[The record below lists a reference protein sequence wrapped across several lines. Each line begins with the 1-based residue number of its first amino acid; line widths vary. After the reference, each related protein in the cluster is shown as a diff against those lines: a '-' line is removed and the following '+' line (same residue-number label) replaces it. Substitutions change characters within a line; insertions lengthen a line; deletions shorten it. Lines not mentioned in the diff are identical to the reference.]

1 MGHMKK
7 SWGKTIKTILG
18 VLVGNLVL
26 SFAVAAF
33 TVPNGII
40 MGGATGIGLTISHYF
55 PVNLSLI
62 ILAINAV
69 LFVLGAVFL
78 GKKFALTTII
88 SSFIYPIFLSMAQ
101 SIPGIGLVV
110 RVGASTG
117 GTDILAL
124 VLHKWFHVPV
134 AVFLYIVD
142 FSVLGLQ
149 MLFSDSEQILY
160 GILNLFLSTVVLNRV
175 MLLGKSQI
183 QLFIISD
190 KYREIRQ
197 KVLTDIDAGVT
208 MVDIETGYGEQKQQ
222 GVLCVIHSRKLYSV
236 KEAIQ
241 EIDPKAF
248 ITITQINEVRGRGF
262 TMEKRISGHTGLLAL
277 IGSPVGHSGSPAMY
291 NYSFEK
297 LGLDYAYVAFDIK
310 EDKVKDAIAAM
321 KTFNMRGCN
330 VTMPDKVEAA

>member
-1 MGHMKK
+1 MKK

-88 SSFIYPIFLSMAQ
+88 SSFIYPIFLSMVQ
-101 SIPGIGLVV
+101 SIPGIDKVTENNAMLAALYGGVLLGIGIGLVV

-134 AVFLYIVD
+134 AVFLYVVFRFGTD
-142 FSVLGLQ
+142 TVWY
-149 MLFSDSEQILY
+149 SEFIFKY
-160 GILNLFLSTVVLNRV
+160 GCAEPGDASWKVTDPVIYNF
-175 MLLGKSQI
+175 GQI
-183 QLFIISD
+183 QRNPSESLN
-190 KYREIRQ
+190 
-197 KVLTDIDAGVT
+197 
-208 MVDIETGYGEQKQQ
+208 GY
-222 GVLCVIHSRKLYSV
+222 
-236 KEAIQ
+236 
-241 EIDPKAF
+241 
-248 ITITQINEVRGRGF
+248 
-262 TMEKRISGHTGLLAL
+262 
-277 IGSPVGHSGSPAMY
+277 
-291 NYSFEK
+291 
-297 LGLDYAYVAFDIK
+297 
-310 EDKVKDAIAAM
+310 
-321 KTFNMRGCN
+321 
-330 VTMPDKVEAA
+330 

>member
-1 MGHMKK
+1 MKK

-26 SFAVAAF
+26 SFAVAAS

-55 PVNLSLI
+55 PVNPSLI

-69 LFVLGAVFL
+69 LAALYGGVLL
-78 GKKFALTTII
+78 GI
-88 SSFIYPIFLSMAQ
+88 
-101 SIPGIGLVV
+101 GIGLVV

-262 TMEKRISGHTGLLAL
+262 TMEKLRYDELNHTK
-277 IGSPVGHSGSPAMY
+277 
-291 NYSFEK
+291 N
-297 LGLDYAYVAFDIK
+297 
-310 EDKVKDAIAAM
+310 
-321 KTFNMRGCN
+321 
-330 VTMPDKVEAA
+330 